1 MTRLKGLVESV
12 PPVESLLQGG
22 AVVEADPKLL
32 GQLVEKRPKVF
43 PLGRFDWFLP
53 IVKKLAAAE
62 MQKKLSFF
70 SAFGLIY
77 AYGDNNVL
85 QLVA

>member
-1 MTRLKGLVESV
+1 MTIHNGIVESV
-12 PPVESLLQGG
+12 PPVVALLQGG
-22 AVVEADPKLL
+22 AVVEADAKLL

-53 IVKKLAAAE
+53 VVKNLAAAE
-62 MQKKLSFF
+62 MQKKRSFF
-70 SAFGLIY
+70 STFGLIY
-77 AYGDNNVL
+77 ADGDNNVL